1 MSVSCGKCVKSGG
14 GIPGAQFG
22 PSGFGMPGGMGLPGM
37 GMPGAVG
44 LPGQGSDSMGA
55 MFGMFQAL
63 MMNMMATLMNGIV
76 GQLSQVGQGGALVPG
91 QSPNFGGGGGG
102 SPGTGNFLGG
112 GGGNGGGGA
121 APASGSGS
129 AGGPVGGASGNLVS
143 RQGKQMD
150 SSIAANFDAMVAA
163 AKKDGVDLKITS
175 ANRSRAEQERLYQA
189 YLNGTGNLA
198 AKPGTSNHEKG
209 QAIDFTNT
217 PGAFNWLAKNA
228 EKFGF
233 KNLKG
238 EPWHYS
244 PTGR

>member
-1 MSVSCGKCVKSGG
+1 
-14 GIPGAQFG
+14 
-22 PSGFGMPGGMGLPGM
+22 MPGQMG
-37 GMPGAVG
+37 A
-44 LPGQGSDSMGA
+44 PGQMGVGPDMMGG
-55 MFGMFQAL
+55 MFGMFQTL
-63 MMNMMATLMNGIV
+63 MMGMMTMMMNSIV
-76 GQLSQVGQGGALVPG
+76 GQIAQMGQNGAMVPG
-91 QSPNFGGGGGG
+91 QNPGFGGAAGS

-112 GGGNGGGGA
+112 GSGGGA
-121 APASGSGS
+121 APAGGST
-129 AGGPVGGASGNLVS
+129 GPVGGASGNLVD
-143 RQGKQMD
+143 RGGKKID

-175 ANRSRAEQERLYQA
+175 GHRTRAEQEKLYQA

-217 PGAFNWLAKNA
+217 KGAWAWLAKNA

-244 PTGR
+244 PTGG